1 VLLSAFVVIGG
12 YWWLL
17 VVIGGYWCNIF
28 KPNPRVC
35 RRVFP
40 HRCPCGGHDILFEIV
55 DDVNQFFFFYC
66 EVNWC
71 CFKMFFDRLVTDE

>member
-1 VLLSAFVVIGG
+1 MFVDVKVLLSAILVFVVVFGAFG
-12 YWWLL
+12 
-17 VVIGGYWCNIF
+17 CNIF

-40 HRCPCGGHDILFEIV
+40 HRWSCGGLDILFEIV
-55 DDVNQFFFFYC
+55 DDVNQFLIC

>member
-40 HRCPCGGHDILFEIV
+40 HRCPCGGPDILFEIV
-55 DDVNQFFFFYC
+55 GDVNQF
-66 EVNWC
+66 
-71 CFKMFFDRLVTDE
+71 